1 VIRRHWRGLAA
12 LVCLAGAVVLALLAT
27 ELVRWERQVSRDD
40 RLFQLTPERGGLWQ
54 VSHAP
59 SFDPAKWILGL
70 DDDVTYR
77 RALQLFWLGKP
88 TLSYKPNQAINS
100 LRAQVTLAAV
110 ADADPSRE
118 RRATA
123 LNLLGYLLL
132 AGPAAQDIKLR
143 LAHLSEGVTDFR
155 EAIALDPT
163 AVDAKLNL
171 ELALRAQQD
180 VLDEFVGHGATAG
193 VGTRAGGGLG
203 LIGSGY

>member
-1 VIRRHWRGLAA
+1 VIRRHWRAVAA
-12 LVCLAGAVVLALLAT
+12 LVCLAGAAVLGVLAA

-40 RLFQLTPERGGLWQ
+40 RLFQLTPQRGGLWQ

-59 SFDPAKWILGL
+59 SFDPSRWILGL
-70 DDDVTYR
+70 DDDMTYR
-77 RALQLFWLGKP
+77 RALQLFELGRP
-88 TLSYKPNQAINS
+88 SLVYKANQAADS
-100 LRAQVTLAAV
+100 VRAQVALARV
-110 ADADPSRE
+110 ADADPTGR
-118 RRATA
+118 RRANA

-132 AGPAAQDIKLR
+132 AGPGAQDVKLR
-143 LAHLSEGVTDFR
+143 LAHLTEGVTDFR
-155 EAIALDPT
+155 EAIRVDQT

-203 LIGSGY
+203 LVGSGY